1 MSQERTRAIVAETL
15 FSVPV
20 PATLDELDPQY
31 RRFLEVQASRRGMT
45 AQQLLDEHRA
55 EHEAAAEQHR
65 NTQEA
70 VAAIRARR

>member
-1 MSQERTRAIVAETL
+1 MSNERAQAVVAEAL

-31 RRFLEVQASRRGMT
+31 RSFLEVQASRRGIT
-45 AQQLLDEHRA
+45 AQQLLDEQRA
-55 EHEAAAEQHR
+55 RHEAAAEQHR
-65 NTQEA
+65 STQEA

>member
-20 PATLDELDPQY
+20 PAPLDELDPQY
-31 RRFLEVQASRRGMT
+31 QHFLEVQASSRGIT
-45 AQQLLDEHRA
+45 AQQLLDEHRT
-55 EHEAAAEQHR
+55 EHEAAAAQHR
-65 NTQEA
+65 SMQET